1 MSTTVLTALAG
12 ALATA
17 EGEGRELRELPMP
30 AWLYGVIAFALLMAG
45 LATTWAFRGTAQR
58 WAHEGDDRVQPFHG
72 THPGAQH

>member
-12 ALATA
+12 ALAAA

-30 AWLYGVIAFALLMAG
+30 TWLYGVIAFALF
-45 LATTWAFRGTAQR
+45 LAALALVWAFRGTAQKYAR
-58 WAHEGDDRVQPFHG
+58 EGDDRAHPFHG